1 MKNVHTS
8 TPTVLITG
16 GHITPALA
24 TIEALRSRYPDWR
37 IIFVGRKTSIEGSR
51 VHSEEYTMVNALS
64 IPFISLVAGR
74 IKRDGSLWTL
84 WSLVKIPIGFI
95 QAFVIL
101 LMHKPTMV
109 LSFGGYIAVPI
120 VVAAWC
126 LRIPIV
132 THEQTTHVGLANR
145 LISRLATRTCVSF
158 PNTAGLL
165 GKNVTVTGLPMRRKV
180 FVASAKAP
188 FRVPSDKPMIFVTGG
203 STGSVS
209 VNKIVFLALD
219 TLLASYTVVHQVGRI
234 SLEQATQVKNA
245 LPKDLQERYIS
256 VPYLDEQSYTW
267 VLDHAA
273 LVVGRSGAN
282 TVMELA
288 ARGAIAL
295 FVPLPWASGNEQYTN
310 AKYMETAGS
319 AQVIQQRNLTRDVL
333 ISTINRMISNAKNMK
348 LAAEKFTSSVPRDGA
363 DKLVDV
369 VVEVL
374 TPANT

>member
-1 MKNVHTS
+1 MKTI
-8 TPTVLITG
+8 PTILVTG

-24 TIEALRSRYPDWR
+24 TIESIRARYPNWK
-37 IIFVGRKTSIEGSR
+37 IIFVGRKTAIEGSR
-51 VHSEEYTMVNALS
+51 VHSEEYTMVNALG
-64 IPFISLVAGR
+64 IPFVSLVAGR

-84 WSLVKIPIGFI
+84 WSLVKIPIGLV
-95 QAFVIL
+95 QAFFIL
-101 LMHKPTMV
+101 LTRRPTLV
-109 LSFGGYIAVPI
+109 LSFGGYIAVPV
-120 VVAAWC
+120 VVAAWM
-126 LRIPIV
+126 LRIPVV

-145 LISRLATRTCVSF
+145 FIARLAIRTCVSF
-158 PNTAGLL
+158 PNTEGLV
-165 GKNVTVTGLPMRRKV
+165 GKSVVVTGLPMRRKV
-180 FVASAKAP
+180 FATSSKAP
-188 FRVPSDKPMIFVTGG
+188 FRLPTDKPMIFITGG

-209 VNKIVFLALD
+209 VNKIVFSALE

-234 SLEQATQVKNA
+234 SLEQATQIKNA
-245 LPKDLQERYIS
+245 LPVDLQERYIS

-310 AKYMETAGS
+310 AKYMESAGS
-319 AQVIQQRNLTRDVL
+319 AEVIIQRNLTREVL
-333 ISTINRMISNAKNMK
+333 VSTINRMIRNAKNLK
-348 LAAEKFTSSVPRDGA
+348 TAAVKFTHSVPRDGA

-369 VVEVL
+369 VNDVISS
-374 TPANT
+374 AKS

>member
-1 MKNVHTS
+1 MKKVNTA
-8 TPTVLITG
+8 PTILITG

-24 TIEALRSRYPDWR
+24 TLETIRARHPNWKL
-37 IIFVGRKTSIEGSR
+37 IFVGRKTSIEGSR
-51 VHSEEYTMVNALS
+51 VHSEEYTMINAFG

-84 WSLVKIPIGFI
+84 WSFIKIPIGFI
-95 QAFVIL
+95 QAFFI
-101 LMHKPTMV
+101 MFTRRPTLV
-109 LSFGGYIAVPI
+109 LSFGGYIAMPV

-126 LRIPIV
+126 LRVPIV

-145 LISRLATRTCVSF
+145 LISRMATRTCVSF
-158 PNTAGLL
+158 PNTQGLL

-188 FRVPSDKPMIFVTGG
+188 FSIPTNVPMIFVTGG

-209 VNKIVFLALD
+209 VNKIVFSALD
-219 TLLASYTVVHQVGRI
+219 TLLSSYVVVHQVGRI
-234 SLEQATQVKNA
+234 SLDTATRVKNA
-245 LPKDLQERYIS
+245 LPVALQGRYIS
-256 VPYLDEQSYTW
+256 VPYLDELSYAW
-267 VLDHAA
+267 VLDHAT

-310 AKYMETAGS
+310 AKYMEAAGS
-319 AQVIQQRNLTRDVL
+319 AVVIQQRDFTRQTFIDTVHRMIGDAKMLESAAARLTR
-333 ISTINRMISNAKNMK
+333 
-348 LAAEKFTSSVPRDGA
+348 SVPRDGA
-363 DKLVDV
+363 EKLVDV
-369 VVEVL
+369 VADVL
-374 TPANT
+374 ATA